1 MRLNNKGTWLVVL
14 ALAAGWPLPGA
25 AQSGRAVVDGPAILG
40 PSYAV
45 DGATYIPADP
55 AYYDEVGY
63 AALIAGGS
71 QDGATSTGEAFAP
84 DSISAAHKTLPLP
97 SYVEV
102 TALDSGRTI
111 LVRVNDRG
119 PMTNDRIIALSP
131 GAAAQLGIE
140 AGAAV
145 RVRRVS
151 PPEQERA
158 VLRAGGRTAERLPTP
173 APLLKALR
181 AKLPAAPP
189 RATAATATIAKARP
203 VAKPRAGADFDHPP
217 ATATAATSPAKAT
230 RKAAA
235 PVSSPAKVV
244 APTGRYLV
252 QLGAF
257 STQARAKALADRVGG
272 RVDQAGALWRVR
284 TGPFA
289 TREAAQAGLRA
300 AVAKGVENGSI
311 ITNDGR

>member
-1 MRLNNKGTWLVVL
+1 MRSNNKSAALAVL
-14 ALAAGWPLPGA
+14 ALTAAWSLPGA
-25 AQSGRAVVDGPAILG
+25 AQDRRAVVDGPVILG

-45 DGATYIPADP
+45 DGTTYTPADP

-63 AALIAGGS
+63 ATLIAGGS
-71 QDGATSTGEAFAP
+71 QNGATATGEAFAP
-84 DSISAAHKTLPLP
+84 DSIMAAHKTLPLP

-102 TALDSGRTI
+102 TALESGRTI

-119 PMTNDRIIALSP
+119 PMANDRLIALSP

-140 AGAAV
+140 AGSAV
-145 RVRRVS
+145 RVRRVN

-158 VLRAGGRTAERLPTP
+158 VLRAGGKAAERLPTP

-181 AKLPAAPP
+181 AKLPAALPHVASAP
-189 RATAATATIAKARP
+189 VSVTKPKPVAKARP
-203 VAKPRAGADFDHPP
+203 GADFDRPPPTPGPVTPP
-217 ATATAATSPAKAT
+217 AKVPP
-230 RKAAA
+230 KAAA
-235 PVSSPAKVV
+235 LVLPPAKV
-244 APTGRYLV
+244 ASPSARYLV

-272 RVDQAGALWRVR
+272 HIEQAGTLWRVR

-300 AVAKGVENGSI
+300 AAAKGVENGSI